1 MTTGE
6 RRILQALL
14 SILLNGEAHV
24 VGLHNVRYVFW
35 PPGGINK
42 DGYRI
47 YKLTLPSGEK
57 RTFRVHRLVCE
68 AWHGRPPTEKH
79 QVAHWDGN
87 KANNHFGN
95 LRWATPQENSHD
107 CVRQGI
113 DPVGV
118 RNGRAKSSEADV
130 REIRTTYKG
139 GYRNLKSFA
148 RNMAFQAKV

>member
-1 MTTGE
+1 M
-6 RRILQALL
+6 
-14 SILLNGEAHV
+14 
-24 VGLHNVRYVFW
+24 
-35 PPGGINK
+35 
-42 DGYRI
+42 
-47 YKLTLPSGEK
+47 PSGEK

-118 RNGRAKSSEADV
+118 RNGRPKLSEADV
-130 REIRTTYKG
+130 REIRATYKG

>member
-1 MTTGE
+1 M
-6 RRILQALL
+6 RNVPFMKRV
-14 SILLNGEAHV
+14 SILCAV
-24 VGLHNVRYVFW
+24 VQVRQA
-35 PPGGINK
+35 
-42 DGYRI
+42 
-47 YKLTLPSGEK
+47 SC
-57 RTFRVHRLVCE
+57 LVCE

-118 RNGRAKSSEADV
+118 RKGRAKLSEADV
-130 REIRTTYKG
+130 REIRATYKG

-148 RNMAFQAKV
+148 RNMAFQAQV